1 MVISLVQQKVND
13 YYCELMDKVSS
24 YITDKEEI
32 DLIQKAYEYSSQK
45 HLGETRLTGDD
56 YMVHPL
62 NVAIILIGVR
72 ADYETICAGLL
83 HDLLEDNH
91 TEYRTLVNEFGKNI
105 ADLVE
110 GLTRINRLNF
120 EGDKQS
126 VIASNR
132 KILVGLTEDVR
143 IIILKLADRL
153 HNMRTLWAIPE
164 KAQKEKAKET
174 LDILTPI
181 AHRLGIGHLK
191 SELEDLSLRYYKP
204 DIYFSIVEMLNQTKA
219 ERDCNVADMIES
231 VSSILNKKG
240 IKHKIKGRSKS
251 IYSIYKKLDKGKK
264 FSDIYDLLALR
275 VYVDEVEECYQAL
288 GYIHAVYKPMPRRFK
303 DYIAMPK
310 ANMYQSLH
318 TTVFG
323 VHGELFE
330 IQIRTYEMDEIAENG
345 IASHW
350 SYKEKG
356 SNTKAALQNTME
368 QKLQFFK
375 AIMELQKNE
384 ASDDEVVNTLKED
397 VLNTS
402 IYVFTPDGDV
412 IELANGSTPIDF
424 AYRVHTNVGNKMVGA
439 IVNGNM
445 VPLDYKLQDNDVV
458 KIKTNKNSVGPS
470 KEWLNIAYTTQAKNK
485 IRSYFN
491 KIDKQEHLKRGEEL
505 LKEELRKRKVA
516 FNDFLSPEN
525 IDKILRELK
534 YKDLNEVYTNL
545 GNNKL
550 SIATL
555 MNIIYHELDSKEDLI
570 LKKATQNKVVS
581 PTSIKNDIIVRGI
594 DQIKVNVAS
603 CCKPIPGDSIVG
615 YITKGNGIAVHRM
628 SCPNIKDIEERI
640 IEVSWNDE
648 ITKKYPTSL
657 LVHTTNQKDALLKII
672 TKTSNTNILVQSI
685 RSLTSH
691 KDETTFELVVVV
703 SNIDDLN
710 KFLNDIRALP
720 DIVEVERVIK

>member
-424 AYRVHTNVGNKMVGA
+424 AYRVHTNV
-439 IVNGNM
+439 
-445 VPLDYKLQDNDVV
+445 
-458 KIKTNKNSVGPS
+458 
-470 KEWLNIAYTTQAKNK
+470 
-485 IRSYFN
+485 
-491 KIDKQEHLKRGEEL
+491 
-505 LKEELRKRKVA
+505 
-516 FNDFLSPEN
+516 
-525 IDKILRELK
+525 
-534 YKDLNEVYTNL
+534 
-545 GNNKL
+545 
-550 SIATL
+550 
-555 MNIIYHELDSKEDLI
+555 
-570 LKKATQNKVVS
+570 
-581 PTSIKNDIIVRGI
+581 
-594 DQIKVNVAS
+594 
-603 CCKPIPGDSIVG
+603 
-615 YITKGNGIAVHRM
+615 
-628 SCPNIKDIEERI
+628 
-640 IEVSWNDE
+640 
-648 ITKKYPTSL
+648 
-657 LVHTTNQKDALLKII
+657 
-672 TKTSNTNILVQSI
+672 
-685 RSLTSH
+685 
-691 KDETTFELVVVV
+691 
-703 SNIDDLN
+703 
-710 KFLNDIRALP
+710 
-720 DIVEVERVIK
+720 